1 MSIQFLQLQAEL
13 SGIYLSNT
21 LGMFTNRT
29 LMRLRAQYGLLEI
42 QSKNWYPAESALAL
56 FHDLS
61 RTADG
66 PITLVSMG
74 ITQATRMPLPE
85 GATSIPDVLLHLCE
99 FLYQNWRNG
108 TPGDLSVE
116 VKSSV
121 RAWMVV
127 ANSQLAG
134 DLIYGMVYGLAHRVG
149 PSGGRIMIDR
159 VIRGDATVFDIR
171 W

>member
-1 MSIQFLQLQAEL
+1 MSIQFLQLQPEL

-42 QSKNWYPAESALAL
+42 KAKNWYAADSALAL
-56 FHDLS
+56 FRDLA

-85 GATSIPDVLLHLCE
+85 DVTTIPDVMLHLCE
-99 FLYQNWRNG
+99 FLYKNWRNG
-108 TPGDLSVE
+108 TPGDLTVE
-116 VKSSV
+116 VKSSA
-121 RAWMVV
+121 RAWVIV
-127 ANSQLAG
+127 ENSQLAG

-149 PSGGRIMIDR
+149 PSGGRISIDR
-159 VIRGDATVFDIR
+159 VVRGDSTVYDIR